1 MSVSSATICCVT
13 DIVRGSEALSTGA
26 LTRGVLRSRYRRL
39 FPDVYMPAT
48 TAPTLMDR
56 IHAASI
62 WSRGQGV
69 IAGRAAAALHGAR
82 WIGDDAPI
90 EMIRRFPRPP
100 HGIIV
105 RNESIEPD
113 EICSVDGVQVTTPQ
127 RTAFDLARHHPRV
140 EAVICLDDLARAT
153 GVEIDEVQALA
164 DRYPSA
170 RLLDH
175 ARDTVNLMD
184 GGSRTPAVTRV
195 RLILRKHW
203 PMVPRAGVRVGSAA
217 WGFVDLGYEDL
228 KIAIDVKDMDG
239 VDLFVKLPYG
249 SEYRPEITHKIRY
262 SKEFGWI
269 FVVLH
274 RQSTFGEVLGRVG
287 LALDQQGYERRRG
300 GTQRN

>member
-1 MSVSSATICCVT
+1 MT
-13 DIVRGSEALSTGA
+13 DILRGSEALSTGA

-39 FPDVYMPAT
+39 FPDVYIPAK
-48 TAPTLMDR
+48 TAPTLLDR

-82 WIGDDAPI
+82 WIDDGVPI

-113 EICSVDGVQVTTPQ
+113 EICSVDGVPVTTPQ

-140 EAVICLDDLARAT
+140 EAVTCLDDLARAT
-153 GVEIDEVQALA
+153 GIEIDEVQALA

-184 GGSRTPAVTRV
+184 GASRTPAVTRV
-195 RLILRKHW
+195 RLILRKCW

-217 WGFVDLGYEDL
+217 WGFVDLGYEEF
-228 KIAIDVKDMDG
+228 KVGVDVKDVDG
-239 VDLFVKLPYG
+239 VDLFVKMPYG
-249 SEYRPEITHKIRY
+249 TKCRPEIAHKIRY
-262 SKEFGWI
+262 SKEFGWVL
-269 FVVLH
+269 VVLH
-274 RQSTFGEVLGRVG
+274 RQSNFGEVLGRVG
-287 LALDQQGYERRRG
+287 LALEQQGY
-300 GTQRN
+300 